1 MQVWDQPA
9 LAPTVSRVSS
19 YRPDSL
25 LIHLDGCARAFR
37 GNAGRRRPRDSALAR
52 VCEPPPAERCR
63 RGRTIR
69 TVRGRGFIIPCFV
82 DCIATE
88 TSPLGS
94 PAPALSFLTRGC
106 DVPGSQPDDRGE
118 HAGLPYRHRDS
129 LSDEAVNCGRGR
141 GGRHRHILDNNISKI
156 AEFIAFSLEQRVNYI
171 VKVIYLPWRA

>member
-1 MQVWDQPA
+1 MLGDDDPVIRLWPA
-9 LAPTVSRVSS
+9 FANRLQLSDADVEGLFEQYAAEASS
-19 YRPDSL
+19 FLVL
-25 LIHLDGCARAFR
+25 L
-37 GNAGRRRPRDSALAR
+37 N
-52 VCEPPPAERCR
+52 
-63 RGRTIR
+63 
-69 TVRGRGFIIPCFV
+69 
-82 DCIATE
+82 CIATE